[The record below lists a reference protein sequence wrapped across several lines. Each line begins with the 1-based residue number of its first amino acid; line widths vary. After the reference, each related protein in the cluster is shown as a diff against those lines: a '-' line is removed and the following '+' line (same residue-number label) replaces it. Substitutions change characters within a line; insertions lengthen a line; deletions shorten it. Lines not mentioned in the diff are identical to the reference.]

1 MKKRLLYIPLDVTP
15 FTLKDTEFLS
25 KNYDIVTFHQ
35 VWSNKKR
42 IVINLLIQLYRLV
55 LFVSGSKAIIVMFGG
70 YWSLLPAIIGK
81 LFNKPVFIILGGADC
96 VSFPEYSYGSLGKPI
111 PKKIIYWS
119 YKLAIRLLPVDES
132 LVLTDY
138 NYDTSVKEKK
148 QGYLHFFPKLKT
160 PHTVINN
167 GFNANY
173 WYIPFVQK
181 DQFLFTTI
189 ARVTDESRYKIKGI
203 DLVIRLAEI
212 FPNYR
217 FNVIGMDLIYLKSLG
232 ILPIN
237 KRFLNESRYYMQLS
251 ISEGFPNALCE
262 AMLCECIPVCSAVG
276 GMPFIVQDSGLLIEK
291 KNFDLMVTQISG
303 LISKSPEELHALG
316 VKARKN
322 IASRFPIE
330 KRENAFLDLIEQY

>member
-1 MKKRLLYIPLDVTP
+1 M
-15 FTLKDTEFLS
+15 
-25 KNYDIVTFHQ
+25 
-35 VWSNKKR
+35 
-42 IVINLLIQLYRLV
+42 
-55 LFVSGSKAIIVMFGG
+55 
-70 YWSLLPAIIGK
+70 
-81 LFNKPVFIILGGADC
+81 
-96 VSFPEYSYGSLGKPI
+96 
-111 PKKIIYWS
+111 
-119 YKLAIRLLPVDES
+119 
-132 LVLTDY
+132 
-138 NYDTSVKEKK
+138 
-148 QGYLHFFPKLKT
+148 
-160 PHTVINN
+160 
-167 GFNANY
+167 
-173 WYIPFVQK
+173 
-181 DQFLFTTI
+181 
-189 ARVTDESRYKIKGI
+189 
-203 DLVIRLAEI
+203 VIRLAEI

-237 KRFLNESRYYMQLS
+237 IIFYDFLESVDIKRLLNESRYYMQLS